1 MVFGA
6 RLRVAPG
13 GQFCRENLEAG
24 APDSASGGGNK
35 GTCVVC
41 RGWQGYSETPRGPE
55 AAPQPPALLGR
66 FTSHTQQPTWR
77 PAPPSRHRSG
87 CQRWCA
93 SRSRGGRALLCCH
106 GGPGQLRARLCPG
119 LAGGHGPS
127 GLLAKPESPLCPQ
140 QARCGPHSAAG
151 VYSHPVSV
159 VTRGCC
165 LSPWRGLG
173 GYLERTLCFCL
184 CLRAFPAPG
193 EHQLQQHR
201 PQQPTACAP
210 RVGVRQAFQPSE
222 NEGTAWLGF
231 WNPSSL
237 SSPGRPWGLPTL
249 RPASWGRA
257 AGPRRCARW
266 GPSPPET
273 QRPSWRELC
282 GPGRAERGGRWQGRV
297 LLIWPDGQ
305 PVAPRRDHHLCRGWW
320 AGGGGTSM

>member
-41 RGWQGYSETPRGPE
+41 RGWHGYSETPTGPE

-159 VTRGCC
+159 VTRGRL
-165 LSPWRGLG
+165 LSVPVAGSRGI
-173 GYLERTLCFCL
+173 
-184 CLRAFPAPG
+184 PG
-193 EHQLQQHR
+193 AYSLLLSL
-201 PQQPTACAP
+201 PQ
-210 RVGVRQAFQPSE
+210 
-222 NEGTAWLGF
+222 GF
-231 WNPSSL
+231 
-237 SSPGRPWGLPTL
+237 SSPGGAPATATQAPAAHSVRTESRGQAGLPALRKRGHSVAGLLEPFLPQKSWPALGAPHTQASVLGQSSRAPTL
-249 RPASWGRA
+249 CPLGTKPSGDTEAVL
-257 AGPRRCARW
+257 AGALWPRL
-266 GPSPPET
+266 G
-273 QRPSWRELC
+273 
-282 GPGRAERGGRWQGRV
+282 
-297 LLIWPDGQ
+297 
-305 PVAPRRDHHLCRGWW
+305 
-320 AGGGGTSM
+320 